1 MHIYRRPKPIFAMS
15 FDLDDTLYDN
25 RPVIRRVESELLVW
39 LHHHHPATRSMTG
52 EDWLAVKRQQVELN
66 LELKHDVTLWRFRQ
80 LEAGFLTCG
89 YKKEK
94 AKQAAELG
102 LAHALFLRNQVD
114 VPELSHRVLA
124 ELAQKIPLVALTNG
138 NVDAEKIG
146 VAHYFH
152 HIFMAGRDGLAK
164 PHADMFEKSAAKL
177 AISPENILHVGDHVR
192 TDVMGSKQNGFQA
205 CWFNDQQRQL
215 HKERR
220 VTSLPD
226 IEINCLSELL
236 ALI

>member
-1 MHIYRRPKPIFAMS
+1 MHFYRRLKPILAMS

-25 RPVIRRVESELLVW
+25 RPVIRRLESELLVW
-39 LHHHHPATRSMTG
+39 LHYHYPATRTMTTQ
-52 EDWLAVKRQQVELN
+52 DWLAVKIQQAEQN
-66 LELKHDVTLWRFRQ
+66 PALKHDVTLWRFRQ
-80 LEAGFLTCG
+80 LEAGFIACG
-89 YKKEK
+89 YKKES

-102 LAHALFLRNQVD
+102 LAHALSLRNQVD
-114 VPELSHRVLA
+114 VPELSHQVLA
-124 ELAQKIPLVALTNG
+124 KLSQKMPLVALTNG

-146 VAHYFH
+146 VAHYFR
-152 HIFMAGRDGLAK
+152 HIFMSGRDGLAK

-177 AISPENILHVGDHVR
+177 AIPPENILHVGDHVR

-236 ALI
+236 TLI